1 MPRRRG
7 KVAARISTLQRA
19 TRVARALTCDVA
31 LIASL
36 GRQVIAPALK
46 PDGRSGSTASRRVRP
61 FPGSSGRSGQRD
73 DARSRPA
80 PKSRRMTEQRL
91 RSTDFGLTLRS
102 LEASPIDGPSLCR
115 LSTRL
120 SVASFAA
127 TMARLLSSRCRR
139 TKFLLRTYRSGS
151 VPTNGSLWQRNTSS
165 SVRPTW
171 IKARYR
177 FRPSRI
183 LPSCSTSLSASP
195 LTLISST
202 SASNSA
208 PSIGG
213 KMLARRVVSSR

>member
-36 GRQVIAPALK
+36 GRPVIAPALK

-61 FPGSSGRSGQRD
+61 FPGSSGRSGQGD

-102 LEASPIDGPSLCR
+102 LEASPIDGPQAEAGATRPRISPCR
-115 LSTRL
+115 RSSSTR
-120 SVASFAA
+120 SPTHRPSPPAGSRPAASRTQRVRDRAHPVASPSQGLPAEQAA
-127 TMARLLSSRCRR
+127 RNGGRC
-139 TKFLLRTYRSGS
+139 
-151 VPTNGSLWQRNTSS
+151 
-165 SVRPTW
+165 
-171 IKARYR
+171 
-177 FRPSRI
+177 
-183 LPSCSTSLSASP
+183 
-195 LTLISST
+195 
-202 SASNSA
+202 
-208 PSIGG
+208 
-213 KMLARRVVSSR
+213 